1 MNKGKLGEYLDVT
14 RGTTLPGSNY
24 AEQGTLIRL
33 TLGNFYEEG
42 GFKYNTSKT
51 NIYYVG
57 KVKNEYILQKDD
69 IITPLTEQSRGLL
82 GATARIPESNK
93 YIQSQ
98 DIGLIKCKPGKLAES
113 FCYYLL
119 SSSMVRRQLSAGAQ
133 QTKIRHTSPDKI
145 KDVVVI
151 IPEYDKQV
159 KIGTLLDFLTKK
171 IELNNKINEKL
182 EKVAETLYNYWF
194 VQFDF
199 PDENKRPYKSSGGKM
214 VYNEVL
220 KREIPAN
227 WEVKH
232 VQDFVDVITGKE
244 DANFSD
250 PNGQYNFFTCGD
262 EVLKCNKFAF
272 CGKSVLIAGNGNFN
286 IKYFDGKFNAYQRT
300 YVLQPKDAQYI
311 GIIYWSAV
319 HRIQAFTRGSSGS
332 IVKFI
337 TKGDVENIPLLLPNN
352 NHLLNI
358 FNSLLDQQNYLR
370 NETERLTSLRD
381 FLLPMLMNGQVTI
394 NS

>member
-1 MNKGKLGEYLDVT
+1 
-14 RGTTLPGSNY
+14 
-24 AEQGTLIRL
+24 
-33 TLGNFYEEG
+33 
-42 GFKYNTSKT
+42 
-51 NIYYVG
+51 
-57 KVKNEYILQKDD
+57 
-69 IITPLTEQSRGLL
+69 
-82 GATARIPESNK
+82 
-93 YIQSQ
+93 
-98 DIGLIKCKPGKLAES
+98 
-113 FCYYLL
+113 
-119 SSSMVRRQLSAGAQ
+119 
-133 QTKIRHTSPDKI
+133 
-145 KDVVVI
+145 
-151 IPEYDKQV
+151 
-159 KIGTLLDFLTKK
+159 
-171 IELNNKINEKL
+171 
-182 EKVAETLYNYWF
+182 
-194 VQFDF
+194 
-199 PDENKRPYKSSGGKM
+199 M